1 MRIDSH
7 QHFWHYS
14 PDDYP
19 WMSDAMPVLKRDY
32 LPADLKPLLAESGLE
47 GSIVVQARQT
57 LEETEWLLRLADA
70 HDFIKGVVGWV
81 DLCSQNVET
90 QLKQFTQHPKFRGV
104 RHIVHDEPDDQ
115 FMLRPDFLHGLGLL
129 AGYNLT
135 YDLLLFPKHLPVALE
150 VVQQF
155 PNQRF
160 VLDHIAK
167 PDIKNQIV
175 SSWDEGIRRLAA
187 LNNVVCKVSGL
198 VTEAAWRSWKA
209 EDFTQYLVVVFECF
223 GPDRLMFGSDW
234 PVSLLSADYAE
245 VVAIVNGYLRS
256 RRYTADLTD
265 KIFGGNAAAFYGIS
279 L

>member
-7 QHFWHYS
+7 QHFWHYT

-19 WMSDAMPVLKRDY
+19 WISDAMPVLKRDY